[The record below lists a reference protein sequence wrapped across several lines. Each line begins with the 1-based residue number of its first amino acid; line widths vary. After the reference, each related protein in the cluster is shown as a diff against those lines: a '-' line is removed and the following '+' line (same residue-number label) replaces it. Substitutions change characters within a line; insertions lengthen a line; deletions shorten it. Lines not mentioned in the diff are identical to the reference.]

1 MTPASVAKTLALYI
15 VPAVHAVTAIVIAAV
30 VGYSFRHSALIG
42 AAVGG
47 LLFLGGF
54 VDIERLNAA
63 KQKEGAADL
72 SRPLAIAESLVLSL
86 PYVFLAVSFLA
97 AVVIGLSYRAEV
109 SAMTMVAGVLLGRFI
124 VEQVFFRQSG
134 PPDDDIEVEYDV
146 YRSRTWK

>member
-1 MTPASVAKTLALYI
+1 MTPTSVVSMLALRI
-15 VPAVHAVTAIVIAAV
+15 VPSVHAVACGVVASA
-30 VGYSFRHSALIG
+30 VGYSLRHSFLIA

-47 LLFLGGF
+47 LMLLVGFLD
-54 VDIERLNAA
+54 VERLNRA
-63 KQKEGAADL
+63 KQSNPTVDL
-72 SRPLAIAESLVLSL
+72 SRPLAIAESFVLGL

-109 SAMTMVAGVLLGRFI
+109 AAMTMVAGVLLGRFI